1 MMDNRISEEIDQ
13 GKKSD
18 QTAISKLY
26 QDNYADV
33 LFAIRSVVKDQDKSM
48 DLLQDTFVKAF
59 NSLEQLKA
67 PDKFTPWVK
76 QIAVNNALQY
86 VKKKGPFF
94 SARCSPV
101 KPTPNGM

>member
-1 MMDNRISEEIDQ
+1 M
-13 GKKSD
+13 
-18 QTAISKLY
+18 
-26 QDNYADV
+26 
-33 LFAIRSVVKDQDKSM
+33 KDQDKSM

-59 NSLEQLKA
+59 NSLEQLKD

>member
-48 DLLQDTFVKAF
+48 EDRKSV
-59 NSLEQLKA
+59 
-67 PDKFTPWVK
+67 V
-76 QIAVNNALQY
+76 
-86 VKKKGPFF
+86 
-94 SARCSPV
+94 
-101 KPTPNGM
+101 

>member
-1 MMDNRISEEIDQ
+1 MDNRISEEIDQ

-59 NSLEQLKA
+59 NSLEQLKD

-94 SARCSPV
+94 SARCRAV

>member
-1 MMDNRISEEIDQ
+1 MAAFPLRYC
-13 GKKSD
+13 
-18 QTAISKLY
+18 KLY
-26 QDNYADV
+26 QDNYAVV
-33 LFAIRSVVKDQDKSM
+33 LFAIRSVVKDQDESM

-59 NSLEQLKA
+59 NSLEQLKD

-94 SARCSPV
+94 SARCRAA
-101 KPTPNGM
+101 KPIPTGM

>member
-33 LFAIRSVVKDQDKSM
+33 LFAIRSVVKDQ
-48 DLLQDTFVKAF
+48 
-59 NSLEQLKA
+59 
-67 PDKFTPWVK
+67 
-76 QIAVNNALQY
+76 
-86 VKKKGPFF
+86 
-94 SARCSPV
+94 
-101 KPTPNGM
+101 

>member
-59 NSLEQLKA
+59 NSLEQLKD

-94 SARCSPV
+94 SARCRAA
-101 KPTPNGM
+101 KPIPTGM